1 MLQIRDKKAYRK
13 HIETMNPINAKS
25 VQLVELHAFAYCLLF
40 VSLSESFDIPE
51 DYTAK
56 LAPET
61 MEQAITYLK
70 EIFPDMLARRLRLRR
85 VTAPLFVLSG
95 TGINDDLNGVERAVS
110 FPIRDLGDRRA
121 EVVHSLAKWKRMKLG
136 TYKIAPGYG
145 LYTDMNAI
153 RADEELDNIHSLYV
167 DQWDWERTM
176 RPEERNLNFLKA
188 TVETIYEAMKAVEEE
203 VYELYPHI
211 TPILP
216 ERITFLQAEE
226 LLQEFPALT
235 PKERE
240 QAAARKYGALFLI
253 GIGGELSDGQR
264 HDGRAPDYDDWST
277 PTEGGYKGLNGDI
290 IVWNPVLESAF
301 ELSSM
306 GIRVDAEALERQLA
320 ICGCPERREMEFHRL
335 LLEGRLPLSIGGGI
349 GQSRLCMFY
358 LRCAHIG
365 EVQVSIW
372 PERMIA
378 ECAAHGIYLK

>member
-1 MLQIRDKKAYRK
+1 M
-13 HIETMNPINAKS
+13 
-25 VQLVELHAFAYCLLF
+25 ELIIPKRYKLKLL
-40 VSLSESFDIPE
+40 
-51 DYTAK
+51 
-56 LAPET
+56 PET
-61 MEQAITYLK
+61 TEIAIK
-70 EIFPDMLARRLRLRR
+70 FIKDSFQERLAKRLNLRR

-95 TGINDDLNGVERAVS
+95 TGLNDDLNGVEHAVG
-110 FPIRDLGDRRA
+110 FDIKTMGNRHA
-121 EVVHSLAKWKRMKLG
+121 EVVHSLAKWKRTKLG
-136 TYKIAPGYG
+136 AYGIAPGFG

-176 RPEERNLNFLKA
+176 RPEERNLSFLKGI
-188 TVETIYEAMKAVEEE
+188 VETIYEAMKAVEEE

-216 ERITFLQAEE
+216 ERITFIQSEE
-226 LLQEFPALT
+226 LLREFPSLT

-253 GIGGELSDGQR
+253 GIGGELSNGQR

-277 PTEGGYKGLNGDI
+277 PTEGGFKGLNGDI
-290 IVWNPVLESAF
+290 IVWNPVLENAF

-306 GIRVDAEALERQLA
+306 GIRVDREALERQLS
-320 ICGCPERREMEFHRL
+320 ICGCPERREMEFHRM

-372 PERMIA
+372 PEQMTA